1 MKKCQIAGMVGL
13 LIVCAVPLVGCGEGS
28 ATPDVEGVTNV
39 PTKVETTTE
48 EPTLKPT
55 LEPTV
60 EPKHGKK
67 QKASNFIVV
76 DDPLLDLDM
85 EEFNKEY
92 AELPDDYKIKIGDK
106 KNVIPSFLDENGRL
120 VLKHAKED
128 GIITKGQAARVSEII
143 MLYNVDDTDDIELT
157 SLSLRGLR
165 YFRNVESFDMERKI
179 LSDYSELGYLK
190 SLVRV
195 NFSSCKFE
203 EEGETEEL
211 SCLFTMPGME
221 EVSLGGG
228 LTNVNFLSGFSD
240 LGGLHVSLGGEF
252 SDVSGLSSLERVGR
266 LSLGSE
272 NLTDISALS
281 NLAEVDELDLSY
293 NQISDISAL
302 SNLTEVKKLELSYNQ
317 ISDISALS
325 NLTEVN
331 ELELNRNQISD
342 ITPLSNLTEI
352 VNLGLSHNQISD
364 ITPLSGLGKV
374 HGLGLADNPITDI
387 SPLRNLEFIMNKKL
401 PDEEP
406 VIDLADLN
414 IDKDLARKW
423 FGAYCYLGDE

>member
-1 MKKCQIAGMVGL
+1 MKKCRIAGMMGL
-13 LIVCAVPLVGCGEGS
+13 LIVCATPLVGCGEGP
-28 ATPDVEGVTNV
+28 TPRDAERVTV
-39 PTKVETTTE
+39 APTEAATTTE

-60 EPKHGKK
+60 EPTMEPTAELQHGKK
-67 QKASNFIVV
+67 RKASNFIVV

-85 EEFNKEY
+85 EEFNKKY
-92 AELPDDYKIKIGDK
+92 ARLPDDYKIRIGEK
-106 KNVIPSFLDENGRL
+106 ENVIFSFLDENGRL

-157 SLSLRGLR
+157 PLSLRGLR

-190 SLVRV
+190 SLVGV
-195 NFSSCKFE
+195 NFSSCKFD
-203 EEGETEEL
+203 EGETEEL

-228 LTNVNFLSGFSD
+228 LANVDFLSGFSD

-252 SDVSGLSSLERVGR
+252 SDVSGLSSLKRVGC

-281 NLAEVDELDLSY
+281 NLMEVDELVLGHT
-293 NQISDISAL
+293 QISDISAL
-302 SNLTEVKKLELSYNQ
+302 SNLTEVAKLDLSY
-317 ISDISALS
+317 
-325 NLTEVN
+325 
-331 ELELNRNQISD
+331 NQISD
-342 ITPLSNLTEI
+342 ITPLSKLTDMGSLI
-352 VNLGLSHNQISD
+352 LNNNQITD
-364 ITPLSGLGKV
+364 VTPLSGLRKI
-374 HGLGLADNPITDI
+374 HTLGLSYNPITDV
-387 SPLRNLEFIMNKKL
+387 SPLRNLEFVEIEDAFYPGKPGIGLANTDVDQNATKEIFG
-401 PDEEP
+401 DYYVTEEQWS
-406 VIDLADLN
+406 
-414 IDKDLARKW
+414 R
-423 FGAYCYLGDE
+423 